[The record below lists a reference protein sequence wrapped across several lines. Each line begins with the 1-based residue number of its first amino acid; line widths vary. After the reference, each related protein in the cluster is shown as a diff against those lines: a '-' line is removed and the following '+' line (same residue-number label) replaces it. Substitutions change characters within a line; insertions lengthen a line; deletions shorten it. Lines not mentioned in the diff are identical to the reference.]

1 MTVNVRALPET
12 FRALTPP
19 VVASM
24 ALAVAGLV
32 IERALIPQ
40 RLLQV
45 SNEVIGSY
53 LQTLGTVYAVLL
65 AFVVFVVWNQ
75 FNTARGYVEEEAN
88 ELLDLSR
95 TARGFSGDLAPRL
108 HRHIRRYVDAV
119 LGPEWT
125 AMEADCDPRP
135 HEASAILDDLW
146 AELHRVE
153 LTSACES
160 AMYSEILGRLND
172 LSDARAE
179 RIASSRLRI
188 PLALWVL
195 LQFGAVITV
204 ASMYL
209 FTVERFA
216 THCLITAALAGVI
229 SHVLYVI
236 RDLDNCFSGAWR
248 VPRAPF
254 EDVRAYLARC
264 HGCDA
269 PSKASDAA
277 PDVR

>member
-1 MTVNVRALPET
+1 MAVNFRALPST
-12 FRALTPP
+12 LRALSPP
-19 VVASM
+19 VLVAM
-24 ALAVAGLV
+24 ALSVGGLV
-32 IERALIPQ
+32 VERAVIPH
-40 RLLQV
+40 RAIQV

-53 LQTLGTVYAVLL
+53 LQTLGTIYAVLL

-75 FNTARGYVEEEAN
+75 FNTTRGFVEEEAN

-95 TARGFSGDLAPRL
+95 TARGFSGDLPARV
-108 HRHIRRYVDAV
+108 HKHIQRYVDAV

-135 HEASAILDDLW
+135 FEGAAILDELW
-146 AELHRVE
+146 GELHRVD
-153 LTSACES
+153 LKGPCEE
-160 AMYSEILGRLND
+160 AMYSEVLGRLND

-179 RIASSRLRI
+179 RIAASRMRV

-195 LQFGAVITV
+195 LQFGAVINV

-209 FTVERFA
+209 FSVERFS

-264 HGCDA
+264 HCSERTSNDLA
-269 PSKASDAA
+269 
-277 PDVR
+277 